1 MDPNF
6 WSFPVL
12 SPRCGLSLLIVDQTA
27 TITATETPT
36 LPFIGSM
43 IIAVY
48 VQLLHL
54 AIGIVTLVSGKP
66 DPLAVGS
73 YWPSYQSFKL
83 SFSDVLIDKDIG

>member
-1 MDPNF
+1 
-6 WSFPVL
+6 
-12 SPRCGLSLLIVDQTA
+12 
-27 TITATETPT
+27 
-36 LPFIGSM
+36 M

-83 SFSDVLIDKDIG
+83 SFSDVLDIDIG